1 MRLGQ
6 WTMERREATRD
17 YRLGNL
23 FSVETMEDILSAY
36 FMNKEEA
43 YLNVSE
49 ASCLKIFSNFHRY
62 LGQKGSLFPLVTIIE
77 FK

>member
-23 FSVETMEDILSAY
+23 FSVETMEDILSTHL
-36 FMNKEEA
+36 KEA

-49 ASCLKIFSNFHRY
+49 ASCFKIFSNNHRY
-62 LGQKGSLFPLVTIIE
+62 LGQKGSLFSPGNNY
-77 FK
+77 